1 MTWRPART
9 RCMRGTS
16 APPRSCGKSRSPPRE
31 RRGSTSSSTR
41 AASAGCPTRT
51 STAKTIPRMP
61 ATSVIRVPRL
71 GLGAKIF
78 VAATV
83 SVAAVLGVTLGLTS
97 LQANRTA
104 DAAIRRA
111 LAGVRRG
118 VQAFLSGRT
127 ATFAGMSAVSAQV
140 PQFRERLLRGSERGN
155 VLDQAEEYRQ
165 LLGAAWVLVTDDH
178 GILVAR
184 TDYPTETDIDL
195 SRGALVANA
204 LSGEP
209 TNGAW
214 LDDRLRRL
222 FEAVAVPLRASA
234 NAAPQ
239 GVLIAAYA
247 VDDSLAQAIKQA
259 TTTDVV
265 FFALDSL
272 DRPYIV
278 GSTLPREEV
287 EPALVADT
295 AAIGALGGGG
305 GGGGGRDST
314 GTEFT
319 ADVGGERLIGLASP
333 LRSAGGDVFGGF
345 ITFRSHD
352 RELAAFRTLQ
362 RTIGFAVV
370 LGLLLAL
377 ASAYVLA
384 RQIAGPIRRLALA
397 TRQVQDGDYSIAIE
411 ARSGDEIGML
421 SQAFQQLV
429 ADLKEKADL
438 VEYMTSVSRA
448 APTEQLAPPSPR
460 PSVAS
465 RGDVLRPGTLFASR
479 YEVKELLGTG
489 GMGVVYR
496 AFDRELQ
503 EPVAIKTLRPEAL
516 AGDGVA
522 LERFKQEIRLAR
534 RIAHRNVVR
543 TYDLGEVNGLYYLTM
558 EYVEGTSLKQ
568 LIATRGPLP
577 VPVTLAIGKQ
587 LCRALEV
594 AHEQG
599 VIHRDIKP
607 HNLVVE
613 PSGVLKVMDFGI
625 ARLAN
630 RTTDPG
636 LTKEGMSIGTPDYMS
651 PEQLSGKELDA
662 RSDLYSAGV
671 VLFECLTRRLPFE
684 ADTTYGLIAKQ
695 LEEAAPDP
703 RTLNPEVPETL
714 AQVILK
720 SMAKEPPDRYQTA
733 AQMHDALAA
742 IG

>member
-31 RRGSTSSSTR
+31 RRGSSSSSTR

-278 GSTLPREEV
+278 GSTL
-287 EPALVADT
+287 
-295 AAIGALGGGG
+295 
-305 GGGGGRDST
+305 
-314 GTEFT
+314 
-319 ADVGGERLIGLASP
+319 
-333 LRSAGGDVFGGF
+333 
-345 ITFRSHD
+345 
-352 RELAAFRTLQ
+352 Q

-496 AFDRELQ
+496 AFDREVQ

-568 LIATRGPLP
+568 LIGTRGRLP
-577 VPVTLAIGKQ
+577 VPVVLTIGKQ

-607 HNLVVE
+607 QNIVVD
-613 PSGVLKVMDFGI
+613 PAGFLKVMDFGI
-625 ARLAN
+625 ARLA
-630 RTTDPG
+630 TPATGKG
-636 LTKEGMSIGTPDYMS
+636 LTQEGMSIGTPDYMS
-651 PEQLSGKELDA
+651 PEQLSGLELDA

-671 VLFECLTRRLPFE
+671 VLFECLTARVPFE
-684 ADTTYGLIAKQ
+684 AASVYALIAKH
-695 LEEAAPDP
+695 LEQSPPDP
-703 RTLNPEVPETL
+703 RTLNAEISEAL
-714 AQVILK
+714 ANVIMK
-720 SMAKEPPDRYQTA
+720 AMAKEPADRYQSA
-733 AQMHDALAA
+733 APMHDALAA
-742 IG
+742 MG

>member
-1 MTWRPART
+1 MTWRPTRT

-16 APPRSCGKSRSPPRE
+16 APPRSCGKSRSPPRA
-31 RRGSTSSSTR
+31 RRGSSSSSTR

-265 FFALDSL
+265 FFALDTL
-272 DRPYIV
+272 NRPYIV
-278 GSTLPREEV
+278 GTTLPREEV

-295 AAIGALGGGG
+295 ASIAGLAH
-305 GGGGGRDST
+305 DST
-314 GTEFT
+314 GTELA
-319 ADVGGERLIGLASP
+319 ADVAGEHLIGLASP
-333 LRSAGGDVFGGF
+333 LRSGGGDVFGGF
-345 ITFRSHD
+345 VAFRSHD
-352 RELAAFRTLQ
+352 RELGAFRAVQ
-362 RTIGFAVV
+362 RTIGLAVV

-377 ASAYVLA
+377 ASAFVLA

-397 TRQVQDGDYSIAIE
+397 TRRVQDGDYGVTIE
-411 ARSGDEIGML
+411 VRSGDEIGVL
-421 SQAFQQLV
+421 SRAFQSLV
-429 ADLKEKADL
+429 ADLRDKAAL
-438 VEYMTSVSRA
+438 VEYMVSVSGA
-448 APTEQLAPPSPR
+448 APTAQLPAPDR
-460 PSVAS
+460 PSRAS
-465 RGDVLRPGTLFASR
+465 GDALRPG
-479 YEVKELLGTG
+479 
-489 GMGVVYR
+489 M
-496 AFDRELQ
+496 
-503 EPVAIKTLRPEAL
+503 
-516 AGDGVA
+516 
-522 LERFKQEIRLAR
+522 
-534 RIAHRNVVR
+534 
-543 TYDLGEVNGLYYLTM
+543 
-558 EYVEGTSLKQ
+558 
-568 LIATRGPLP
+568 
-577 VPVTLAIGKQ
+577 
-587 LCRALEV
+587 
-594 AHEQG
+594 
-599 VIHRDIKP
+599 
-607 HNLVVE
+607 
-613 PSGVLKVMDFGI
+613 
-625 ARLAN
+625 
-630 RTTDPG
+630 
-636 LTKEGMSIGTPDYMS
+636 
-651 PEQLSGKELDA
+651 
-662 RSDLYSAGV
+662 
-671 VLFECLTRRLPFE
+671 
-684 ADTTYGLIAKQ
+684 
-695 LEEAAPDP
+695 
-703 RTLNPEVPETL
+703 
-714 AQVILK
+714 
-720 SMAKEPPDRYQTA
+720 
-733 AQMHDALAA
+733 
-742 IG
+742 